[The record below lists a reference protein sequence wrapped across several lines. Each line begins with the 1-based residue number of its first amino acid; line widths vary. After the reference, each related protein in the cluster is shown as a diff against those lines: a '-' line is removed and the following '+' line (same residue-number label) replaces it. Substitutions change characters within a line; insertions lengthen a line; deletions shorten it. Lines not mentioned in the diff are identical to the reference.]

1 MPLTIAE
8 PSEGREGWHRVQAP
22 YASRKGRPLLRMASY
37 TRAWRNFKRMQ
48 DFTVAVASLIYAGAA
63 VHAVGR
69 LPGSFSMIANWVLL
83 WPALYLTASLVAPLL
98 IGPLRRWLTRYVWM
112 SFQAGF
118 GQTPGSIV
126 TGLIL
131 LLGAAL
137 FIYWQ
142 IATVA
147 ATGTYRANVFS
158 AYAAGI
164 GILAAQ
170 AVLVRALERSPEV
183 RKLIEER

>member
-1 MPLTIAE
+1 MGRHYQSMP
-8 PSEGREGWHRVQAP
+8 
-22 YASRKGRPLLRMASY
+22 SY

-48 DFTVAVASLIYAGAA
+48 DLTVVAASLIYAGAA

-69 LPGSFSMIANWVLL
+69 LPGGVSLVLRWIL
-83 WPALYLTASLVAPLL
+83 MWPALYLVCSLVTPLA
-98 IGPLRRWLTRYVWM
+98 IPPLRRWLTKYVWM
-112 SFQAGF
+112 SFEAGF
-118 GQTPGSIV
+118 GQTPGSV
-126 TGLIL
+126 VVGLAL
-131 LLGAAL
+131 LMGAAL

-142 IATVA
+142 IASVA

-170 AVLVRALERSPEV
+170 AVLVRVLERLPDV
-183 RKLIEER
+183 RAVIEER

>member
-1 MPLTIAE
+1 
-8 PSEGREGWHRVQAP
+8 
-22 YASRKGRPLLRMASY
+22 MAFIP
-37 TRAWRNFKRMQ
+37 AWRNFKRMQ
-48 DFTVAVASLIYAGAA
+48 DLTVAAASLIYAAA
-63 VHAVGR
+63 VLNALDR
-69 LPGSFSMIANWVLL
+69 LPGSAAAVLRWTLL
-83 WPALYLTASLVAPLL
+83 WPAAYLLFSLAMPLL
-98 IGPLRRWLTRYVWM
+98 IAPLKRWLAKYVWM

-126 TGLIL
+126 TGLVL
-131 LLGAAL
+131 LLGAAG

-142 IATVA
+142 IASVA

-170 AVLVRALERSPEV
+170 AILVRALEQVPDIRARIV
-183 RKLIEER
+183 ERAD

>member
-1 MPLTIAE
+1 M
-8 PSEGREGWHRVQAP
+8 SF
-22 YASRKGRPLLRMASY
+22 
-37 TRAWRNFKRMQ
+37 TRAWRNFRRMQ
-48 DFTVAVASLIYAGAA
+48 DLTVAIAALIYAAAA
-63 VHAVGR
+63 VHAFDR
-69 LPGSFSMIANWVLL
+69 LPGGTEMIVRWVLV
-83 WPALYLTASLVAPLL
+83 WPGAFLAASLLVPLVVR
-98 IGPLRRWLTRYVWM
+98 PLRRMLTRYVWM

-142 IATVA
+142 IASVA
-147 ATGTYRANVFS
+147 ATGRYQANVFS

-170 AVLVRALERSPEV
+170 AILVRSLERIPEVRALITEKEG
-183 RKLIEER
+183 

>member
-1 MPLTIAE
+1 
-8 PSEGREGWHRVQAP
+8 
-22 YASRKGRPLLRMASY
+22 MAF

-48 DFTVAVASLIYAGAA
+48 DLTVAAASLIYAGAV
-63 VHAVGR
+63 VHAFGR
-69 LPGSFSMIANWVLL
+69 LPGGSGMALRWTLL
-83 WPALYLTASLVAPLL
+83 WPAVFLIASLVIPLAVPAL
-98 IGPLRRWLTRYVWM
+98 KRWLARYVWM

-126 TGLIL
+126 TGVAL
-131 LLGAAL
+131 LLGAGL

-142 IATVA
+142 VA
-147 ATGTYRANVFS
+147 RAGQTGQVGANVFS

-170 AVLVRALERSPEV
+170 AVLVRALERLPDV
-183 RKLIEER
+183 RARIEDREG

>member
-1 MPLTIAE
+1 
-8 PSEGREGWHRVQAP
+8 
-22 YASRKGRPLLRMASY
+22 MASY
-37 TRAWRNFKRMQ
+37 TRAWRNFKRTQ
-48 DFTVAVASLIYAGAA
+48 DLTVAAAALIYSGAA
-63 VHAVGR
+63 VHAIGR
-69 LPGSFSMIANWVLL
+69 LPGSTAMVIRWILL
-83 WPALYLTASLVAPLL
+83 WPALYLLAALATPLVIA
-98 IGPLRRWLTRYVWM
+98 PLRRWLTKYVWM

-126 TGLIL
+126 TGLLL

-170 AVLVRALERSPEV
+170 AVLVRALERVPDV
-183 RKLIEER
+183 KKVIEE

>member
-1 MPLTIAE
+1 
-8 PSEGREGWHRVQAP
+8 
-22 YASRKGRPLLRMASY
+22 MASY

-63 VHAVGR
+63 VHAFGR
-69 LPGSFSMIANWVLL
+69 LPGGAGLVLRWIL
-83 WPALYLTASLVAPLL
+83 MWPAIYLVASLIAPL
-98 IGPLRRWLTRYVWM
+98 IIPPLRRWLTKYVWL

-126 TGLIL
+126 TGLVL
-131 LLGAAL
+131 LMGAAL

-142 IATVA
+142 IASVA
-147 ATGTYRANVFS
+147 ATGAYRANVFS

-170 AVLVRALERSPEV
+170 AILVRALERRPEV
-183 RKLIEER
+183 QQLIEER

>member
-1 MPLTIAE
+1 
-8 PSEGREGWHRVQAP
+8 
-22 YASRKGRPLLRMASY
+22 MAF

-48 DFTVAVASLIYAGAA
+48 DLTVAAAGLIYAAA
-63 VHAVGR
+63 VVHAIGR
-69 LPGSFSMIANWVLL
+69 LPGGTATVVRWTLL
-83 WPALYLTASLVAPLL
+83 WPAVFLLASLVVPL
-98 IGPLRRWLTRYVWM
+98 IVPVIKRWLAKYVWM

-126 TGLIL
+126 TGIAL

-142 IATVA
+142 IAKVA
-147 ATGTYRANVFS
+147 ASGEYRANVFS

-170 AVLVRALERSPEV
+170 AILVRALERLPDV
-183 RKLIEER
+183 QARIVER

>member
-1 MPLTIAE
+1 
-8 PSEGREGWHRVQAP
+8 
-22 YASRKGRPLLRMASY
+22 MAF

-48 DFTVAVASLIYAGAA
+48 DSTVAAAGLIYAGAA
-63 VHAVGR
+63 VNAFDR
-69 LPGSFSMIANWVLL
+69 LPAGAGMVVRWTLL
-83 WPALYLTASLVAPLL
+83 WPALFLLASLVIPLVVPV
-98 IGPLRRWLTRYVWM
+98 IKRWLARYVWM

-126 TGLIL
+126 TGVAL
-131 LLGAAL
+131 LLGAGL

-142 IATVA
+142 VA
-147 ATGTYRANVFS
+147 NASATGQVRAHVFS

-170 AVLVRALERSPEV
+170 AVLVRALERVPDV
-183 RKLIEER
+183 RSRIEER

>member
-1 MPLTIAE
+1 
-8 PSEGREGWHRVQAP
+8 
-22 YASRKGRPLLRMASY
+22 MASY

-48 DFTVAVASLIYAGAA
+48 DLTVAVASLIYAGAA

-69 LPGSFSMIANWVLL
+69 LPGGVTLVLRWVLL
-83 WPALYLTASLVAPLL
+83 WPALFLVAALTAPLVIP
-98 IGPLRRWLTRYVWM
+98 PLRRWLTKYVWM

-126 TGLIL
+126 TGLVL
-131 LLGAAL
+131 LLGAAG

-142 IATVA
+142 IASVA
-147 ATGTYRANVFS
+147 ATGAYRANVFS

-170 AVLVRALERSPEV
+170 AVLVRALERLPDV
-183 RKLIEER
+183 RRLIEEHH

>member
-1 MPLTIAE
+1 
-8 PSEGREGWHRVQAP
+8 
-22 YASRKGRPLLRMASY
+22 MAF

-48 DFTVAVASLIYAGAA
+48 DLTVAAAGLIYAAA
-63 VHAVGR
+63 VAHAVGR
-69 LPGSFSMIANWVLL
+69 LPGGVATVLRWTLL
-83 WPALYLTASLVAPLL
+83 WPALYLAAALFIPLM
-98 IGPLRRWLTRYVWM
+98 IPAVKRWLARYVWM

-126 TGLIL
+126 MGVAL

-142 IATVA
+142 VASVA
-147 ATGTYRANVFS
+147 ASGQYRANVFS

-170 AVLVRALERSPEV
+170 AILVRALERLPEV
-183 RKLIEER
+183 KARIEEL

>member
-1 MPLTIAE
+1 
-8 PSEGREGWHRVQAP
+8 
-22 YASRKGRPLLRMASY
+22 MAF

-48 DFTVAVASLIYAGAA
+48 DLTVVIAALIYAGAV

-69 LPGSFSMIANWVLL
+69 LPGGTETVLRWTLL
-83 WPALYLTASLVAPLL
+83 WPAAFFAFAFVLPLV
-98 IGPLRRWLTRYVWM
+98 IGPVKRWLAKYVWM

-118 GQTPGSIV
+118 GQTPGSVV
-126 TGLIL
+126 TGLVL
-131 LLGAAL
+131 LMGAAM

-142 IATVA
+142 VA
-147 ATGTYRANVFS
+147 SVSRTGEYRANVFS

-170 AVLVRALERSPEV
+170 AVLVRALERLPEV
-183 RKLIEER
+183 LEKIEEKSPSP

>member
-1 MPLTIAE
+1 MN
-8 PSEGREGWHRVQAP
+8 
-22 YASRKGRPLLRMASY
+22 Y

-48 DFTVAVASLIYAGAA
+48 DLTVAIAALIYAAA
-63 VHAVGR
+63 TVHAFDQ
-69 LPGSFSMIANWVLL
+69 LPGGFGMIVRWTLVWPGGFLL
-83 WPALYLTASLVAPLL
+83 AALMIPLL
-98 IGPLRRWLTRYVWM
+98 IPPLKRGLARYVWM
-112 SFQAGF
+112 SYQAGF

-126 TGLIL
+126 TGLLL

-142 IATVA
+142 IASVA
-147 ATGTYRANVFS
+147 ATGRYQANVFS

-170 AVLVRALERSPEV
+170 AALVRTLEKVP
-183 RKLIEER
+183 

>member
-1 MPLTIAE
+1 
-8 PSEGREGWHRVQAP
+8 
-22 YASRKGRPLLRMASY
+22 MASY

-69 LPGSFSMIANWVLL
+69 LPGGPGLVLRWILL
-83 WPALYLTASLVAPLL
+83 WPAAYLAASLVAPLA
-98 IGPLRRWLTRYVWM
+98 IPPVRRWLTRYVWM
-112 SFQAGF
+112 SFKAGF
-118 GQTPGSIV
+118 GQTPGSVV
-126 TGLIL
+126 TGVAL
-131 LLGAAL
+131 LMGAAL

-142 IATVA
+142 IASVA
-147 ATGTYRANVFS
+147 ATGTYRADVFS

-170 AVLVRALERSPEV
+170 AVLVRALERQPGV
-183 RKLIEER
+183 RPMIEER

>member
-1 MPLTIAE
+1 
-8 PSEGREGWHRVQAP
+8 
-22 YASRKGRPLLRMASY
+22 MAY

-48 DFTVAVASLIYAGAA
+48 DLTVAIASLIYSGAA

-69 LPGSFSMIANWVLL
+69 LPGGEAMVLRWIL
-83 WPALYLTASLVAPLL
+83 VWPAVYLVASLVAPLA
-98 IGPLRRWLTRYVWM
+98 IPPVRRWLTKYVWM

-118 GQTPGSIV
+118 GQTPGSII
-126 TGLIL
+126 TGLL
-131 LLGAAL
+131 LLMGAAL

-142 IATVA
+142 IAAVA

-158 AYAAGI
+158 AYAAVI

-170 AVLVRALERSPEV
+170 AVLVRNLERLPDV

>member
-1 MPLTIAE
+1 
-8 PSEGREGWHRVQAP
+8 
-22 YASRKGRPLLRMASY
+22 MASY
-37 TRAWRNFKRMQ
+37 TPAWRNFKRMQ

-63 VHAVGR
+63 VHAIDR
-69 LPGSFSMIANWVLL
+69 LPGGLALVLRWILL
-83 WPALYLTASLVAPLL
+83 WPAFYMAVSLVAPL
-98 IGPLRRWLTRYVWM
+98 IIPPVRRWLTKYVWM

-118 GQTPGSIV
+118 GQTPASIV
-126 TGLIL
+126 TGVAL
-131 LLGAAL
+131 LMGAAL
-137 FIYWQ
+137 FIYQ
-142 IATVA
+142 QVAAVA

-170 AVLVRALERSPEV
+170 AVLVRALERSPDV